1 MNAVEAPLVSI
12 IVNNFNYGRFIG
24 EAIDSALAQT
34 HPRCEVIAVDD
45 GSTDDSRAVIER
57 YGARVVP
64 LFQANGGQGAAMNAG
79 FARSRGQLVLFL
91 DSDDV
96 LEPQAVARAVEL
108 FAPGVDRV
116 QFALRLV
123 DETGARI
130 GAQQYPARGAK
141 LEVGLLADRI
151 ARAPIANTP
160 PTSGNVFSRRV
171 LEKILP
177 MPEAEWRICADS
189 YLLVVSA
196 LHGPV
201 AATDE
206 PLGRYRVHRKNN
218 WNATGVPSPDQL
230 LKTFDNEARKVA
242 ALRRAAQEFGITVD
256 EDWELAN
263 PAYLDMRLFMLV
275 HHPDRHPFAV
285 DTVGRLA
292 RVGVRTALSS
302 GARPKAIL
310 KAALY
315 ASLPLLPRGARRALT
330 EWRVAPQTLPAFL
343 RRGRSRQP

>member
-1 MNAVEAPLVSI
+1 MNAGEAPLVSI

-34 HPRCEVIAVDD
+34 HPRCEVVVVDD

-57 YGARVVP
+57 YGSRVLP

-79 FARSRGQLVLFL
+79 FARARGEVVLFL

-96 LEPQAVARAVEL
+96 LEPQAVERALAL
-108 FAPGVDRV
+108 FGPGVDRV
-116 QFALRLV
+116 QFALQLV
-123 DETGARI
+123 DENGAPN
-130 GAQQYPARGAK
+130 GGQYPARGAK
-141 LEVGLLADRI
+141 LEIGRLADRI

-160 PTSGNVFSRRV
+160 PTSGNAFSRGV

-196 LHGPV
+196 LYGAV

-206 PLGRYRVHRKNN
+206 PLARYRVHRKNN
-218 WNATGVPSPDQL
+218 WSATGVPTPEQL

-242 ALRRAAQEFGITVD
+242 ALRRAAQEFGIAVD
-256 EDWELAN
+256 KDWELAN

-275 HHPDRHPFAV
+275 HHPDRHPFPV

-292 RVGVRTALSS
+292 RVGVRTALSE

-315 ASLPLLPRGARRALT
+315 ASLPLLPSRALRVLT
-330 EWRVAPQTLPAFL
+330 EWRVAPQTRPSFF
-343 RRGRSRQP
+343 RRDRRQRV